1 MLHPGT
7 PSGFFVQTN
16 VSKRRQTW
24 SATAVL
30 LQRKI
35 KWKLKM
41 QKWML
46 LQSLCADSWVQSM
59 WCSLKCTA
67 LSTWSRLTLDW
78 FACSDTRGVHVYC
91 DTDWDSYKTHTHTC
105 VHACAHAHTHTHTH
119 SHPHHQTTTSISGPS
134 ASYLPLGHHLGL
146 RAVVKW

>member
-1 MLHPGT
+1 M
-7 PSGFFVQTN
+7 QTN
-16 VSKRRQTW
+16 VSKRRQTR

-30 LQRKI
+30 LRREI

-46 LQSLCADSWVQSM
+46 LQPLCADSWVQSV

-67 LSTWSRLTLDW
+67 LSIWSRLTLIDLPVQTHKV
-78 FACSDTRGVHVYC
+78 FMSIVIQTETVI
-91 DTDWDSYKTHTHTC
+91 KHTHTC